1 MKTLFLVGAA
11 TAATMLIA
19 ISPVLAQGGQ
29 TFRGMAESAS
39 KVKQTTDAEG
49 IGLVLTVSGGGETH
63 RFWIIPSTKVT
74 GPGGKRSTI
83 KDCLNQS
90 VEVSYTGNKEPYR
103 AVSVEALEN

>member
-1 MKTLFLVGAA
+1 MKTLLLVGT
-11 TAATMLIA
+11 TAVAGLLIA

-39 KVKQTTDAEG
+39 G
-49 IGLVLTVSGGGETH
+49 SVLTVSGGGETH
-63 RFWIIPSTKVT
+63 RFTISGSTKIT

-90 VEVSYTGNKEPYR
+90 VEVTYSGNKEPYR
-103 AVSVEALEN
+103 AISVEALEN